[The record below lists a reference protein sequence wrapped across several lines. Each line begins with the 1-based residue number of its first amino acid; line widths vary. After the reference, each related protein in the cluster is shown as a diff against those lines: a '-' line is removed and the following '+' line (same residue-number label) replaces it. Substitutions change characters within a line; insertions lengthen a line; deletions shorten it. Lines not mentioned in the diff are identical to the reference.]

1 MLVVVFPTGKFGE
14 KISEPWLSLRYLVW
28 HGNAISTVTHGDESW
43 WLGVVGDR
51 LTKTDRRTLFTR
63 SAKEPVSRHSWTA
76 ELDSMLTRIRCG
88 FDSHQSPLLSM
99 VAVV

>member
-51 LTKTDRRTLFTR
+51 LAKTDRRTLFTR

-88 FDSHQSPLLSM
+88 FDSHQSPLPCV